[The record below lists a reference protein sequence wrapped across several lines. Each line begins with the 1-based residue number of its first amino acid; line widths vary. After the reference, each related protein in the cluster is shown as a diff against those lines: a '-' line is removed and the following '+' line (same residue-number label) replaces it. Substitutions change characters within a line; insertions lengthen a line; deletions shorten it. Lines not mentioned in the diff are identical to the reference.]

1 MNDMQIFVLCKRMAK
16 KRERLTHAMQ
26 ICILCKQIGKR
37 ARMSCTLCS
46 VQQKKANTSRTKKGN
61 LFKLSFFR
69 AEVVISAKHISSAP
83 K

>member
-46 VQQKKANTSRTKKGN
+46 VQKKGQ
-61 LFKLSFFR
+61 
-69 AEVVISAKHISSAP
+69 HIEDKKGQSIQTLIFQS
-83 K
+83 